1 MSVRNIVLVAAAL
14 LITAGTVFVAR
25 SWLASQRAQPATIVQ
40 QAPQPEGIKVLVAKV
55 TLPTGAF
62 IQEDQ
67 LRWQIWPDDDIP
79 ENYLTEEEVQAEDLY
94 GAVVRR
100 GFTAGEPITPT
111 RVIRPGERGFLAA
124 VLRPGFRA
132 IAIRVNATSGVSGLV
147 FPGDRIDII
156 LTHLITDRSGSEAIE
171 RRASETILENVRVLA
186 IDQTVDENT
195 TQPTYASN
203 FTLEVT
209 PKQAEMLSVV
219 RELGGL
225 SISLRSLAKDEEE
238 LERMTSHLDADGDQE
253 LEEVDPE
260 RGNTHTW
267 DTEVSRLVGL
277 RNGNSGGNKK
287 VMNIT
292 RGNEVQELRF

>member
-1 MSVRNIVLVAAAL
+1 
-14 LITAGTVFVAR
+14 VAR

-55 TLPTGAF
+55 SLATGAF
-62 IQEDQ
+62 IKEDQ

-79 ENYLTEEEVQAEDLY
+79 DEYLTEEEVALEDLLH
-94 GAVVRR
+94 AVVRR
-100 GFTAGEPITPT
+100 GFTAGEPITPK

-124 VLRPGFRA
+124 VLRPGYRA

-156 LTHLITDRSGSEAIE
+156 LTHLITDRTGAEAIE

-186 IDQTVDENT
+186 IDQTVDEDT

-225 SISLRSLAKDEEE
+225 SISLRSLAKDEAE
-238 LERMTSHLDADGDQE
+238 LERLTSQYSPTEDQE

-267 DTEVSRLVGL
+267 DSEVSRLVGL
-277 RNGNSGGNKK
+277 RSGQSGGNKK
-287 VMNIT
+287 VVNIT

>member
-1 MSVRNIVLVAAAL
+1 MSVRNIVLIAAAL
-14 LITAGTVFVAR
+14 LITVGTTFVAR

-40 QAPQPEGIKVLVAKV
+40 QAPQPEGLKVLVAKV
-55 TLPTGAF
+55 SLATGAF
-62 IQEDQ
+62 IKEDQ

-79 ENYLTEEEVQAEDLY
+79 DEYLTEEEVALEDLLH
-94 GAVVRR
+94 AVVRR
-100 GFTAGEPITPT
+100 GFTAGEPITPK

-124 VLRPGFRA
+124 VLRPGYRA
-132 IAIRVNATSGVSGLV
+132 IAIRVTTSGVSGLV

-156 LTHLITDRSGSEAIE
+156 LTHLITDRTGAEAIE

-186 IDQTVDENT
+186 IDQTVDEDT

-225 SISLRSLAKDEEE
+225 SISLRSLAKDEAE
-238 LERMTSHLDADGDQE
+238 LERLTSQYSPTEDQE

-267 DTEVSRLVGL
+267 DSEVSRLVGL
-277 RNGNSGGNKK
+277 RSGQSGGNKK
-287 VMNIT
+287 VVNIT